1 MQNLILI
8 NKLVKMLKK
17 FDDGIRMQDHQS
29 IENSFTFQQKKNC
42 FKFDRG
48 MNNLKN
54 IIGELSLLTVEVF
67 LEERVH

>member
-29 IENSFTFQQKKNC
+29 IENSFTFQQKKIVS
-42 FKFDRG
+42 
-48 MNNLKN
+48 NL
-54 IIGELSLLTVEVF
+54 I
-67 LEERVH
+67 EE